1 MYNSLTG
8 WLFQNEFDNYCLR
21 VNRLYSIGLRQ
32 RAVNQISCCPCSMA
46 HKRAKRRG
54 FLVGNAY
61 FCAPQRR
68 NLQLNNEEIQE
79 QNEETVVSVTSE
91 ETSANAENVSSPTE
105 TTETAEE
112 SVAVA
117 PKAKTSKSP
126 KSETS
131 ASSHDDFDWDADEA
145 GFQSYS
151 ANERQKLESAYTESF
166 SPVSEKQVV
175 KGRVV
180 SMNDKDVVINIG
192 FKSDGLVSRQ
202 EFRDLPDLKAGD
214 EVEVFVDVAED
225 AMGQLILS
233 RRKAM
238 QETAW
243 DKIVEA
249 HEKDAVCTGYVR
261 SRTKGGL
268 VVDVFGIDTFLPG
281 SQIDTKPV
289 RDYDQYVGKNMDFK
303 IVKINDV
310 YKNVVVSHKAL
321 IEDDIEAQ
329 KSEILGKLEK
339 GQVLEGVVKNM
350 TSFGVFVDLG
360 GIDGLLHIT
369 DISWG
374 RINHPEEVLKL
385 DDHINVVILDFDDQ
399 KKRISL
405 GLKQL
410 TPHPWDNLTEGIEEG
425 SKVKGKVVS
434 VADYGAFIEIKP
446 GIEGLVHVSEMSW
459 SSHLRN
465 PSEYL
470 KVGDEVE
477 AVVLALDRNEHKMSL
492 GIKQLTADPWINI
505 EEKYPLGSKHSGV
518 VKNLTSYGLF
528 LELEEGIDGLVHV
541 SDLSWNKKIKHP
553 SEFTKKG
560 EKLDVVV
567 LEVDKENRR
576 LSLGHKQLE
585 ENPWDTF
592 ETIFTVGSVHE
603 GTVMS
608 VGEKGANIQMQY
620 GVEAFAP
627 SRHLKKE
634 DNKTVKEDEALSF
647 EVIEFSKDA
656 KRIIVSHTNTWKA
669 AEKARNEADD
679 KKRDGQRKT
688 ASKVVKKINQSAQA
702 TTLGDMDALSEL
714 RAQFEKAEKK
724 TAEKKAAS
732 FSKTEAPAAET
743 TETTEI
749 AEVAETPAEKPAK
762 KAPKADKGDDLKKIG
777 GIGPAFEKRLNA
789 LGIVTYADMIALTDE
804 KIAELE
810 QQDSM
815 TSIDQWHKW
824 MEEAK
829 ELKG

>member
-1 MYNSLTG
+1 MTIEETQNQNIENSVDSNSEATG
-8 WLFQNEFDNYCLR
+8 SKT
-21 VNRLYSIGLRQ
+21 V
-32 RAVNQISCCPCSMA
+32 
-46 HKRAKRRG
+46 
-54 FLVGNAY
+54 
-61 FCAPQRR
+61 
-68 NLQLNNEEIQE
+68 
-79 QNEETVVSVTSE
+79 EETVSTATPVE
-91 ETSANAENVSSPTE
+91 E
-105 TTETAEE
+105 
-112 SVAVA
+112 AVA
-117 PKAKTSKSP
+117 SKSKSK
-126 KSETS
+126 KSES
-131 ASSHDDFDWDADEA
+131 ATTSSHDDFDWDADDA

-151 ANERQKLESAYTESF
+151 GEERKELESTYAQTLST
-166 SPVSEKQVV
+166 VVEKQVV
-175 KGRVV
+175 KGKIVAV
-180 SMNDKDVVINIG
+180 TDKDVVVNIG

-202 EFRDLPDLKAGD
+202 EFRDLPDIKVGD
-214 EVEVFVDVAED
+214 EVDVFVDTAED
-225 AMGQLILS
+225 RMGQLILS

-243 DKIVEA
+243 DRIIEA
-249 HEKDAVCTGYVR
+249 HNADTVVTGYVR

-289 RDYDQYVGKNMDFK
+289 RDYDQYVGKNMEFK

-329 KSEILGKLEK
+329 KLEILKKLEK
-339 GQVLEGVVKNM
+339 GQVLEGIVKNM

-360 GIDGLLHIT
+360 GVDGLLHIT

-374 RINHPEEVLKL
+374 RINHPEEVLKI
-385 DDHINVVILDFDDQ
+385 DDRINVVILDYDDN

-410 TPHPWDNLTEGIEEG
+410 SEHPWDSLAQDIEVG
-425 SKVKGKVVS
+425 SKIKGKVVS
-434 VADYGAFIEIKP
+434 VADYGAFIEVRQ
-446 GIEGLVHVSEMSW
+446 GVEGLVHVSEMSW

-477 AVVLALDRNEHKMSL
+477 ALVLALDRQEHKMSL
-492 GIKQLTADPWINI
+492 GIKQLTPDPWISI
-505 EEKYPLGSKHSGV
+505 EEKYPLNSKHKGV

-553 SEFTKKG
+553 SEFIKKG
-560 EKLDVVV
+560 ETLEVIV

-592 ETIFTVGSVHE
+592 ETIFSVGSVHE
-603 GTVMS
+603 GTVTS
-608 VGEKGANIQMQY
+608 VNDKGANVQMQY

-627 SRHLKKE
+627 TRHIKKE
-634 DNKTVKEDEALSF
+634 NNQNAKEDDVLSF

-669 AEKARNEADD
+669 AVKEKSEADD
-679 KKRDGQRKT
+679 KKRESQRKQ
-688 ASKVVKKINQSAQA
+688 ASKAVKKINS
-702 TTLGDMDALSEL
+702 TSEKSTLGELDALTML
-714 RAQFEKAEKK
+714 RAQMESAEQNSKMPVAETKEAVTEEKTEKK
-724 TAEKKAAS
+724 TK
-732 FSKTEAPAAET
+732 
-743 TETTEI
+743 
-749 AEVAETPAEKPAK
+749 AK
-762 KAPKADKGDDLKKIG
+762 KSGDDLKVIN
-777 GIGPAFEKRLNA
+777 GIGPAFEERLHN
-789 LGIVTYADMIALTDE
+789 LGIKSFADMAALTDE

-815 TSIDQWHKW
+815 TS
-824 MEEAK
+824 MEEWHNWIEQAK
-829 ELKG
+829 AQTEA